1 LFNPQLPGLGLLAIA
16 RRTPRRNPNPDGS
29 YTITNIINWSQRRNT
44 NGTPVGIGNFQTL
57 LGGPADDPIPG
68 VPGTGLTTLG
78 NISAEIFAYLDLPVG
93 YQKFAINGDDGFRV
107 QVGTQGQT
115 NGSILFTV
123 DRTGG
128 ATDFPFA
135 FIIPEAGL
143 YPIRL
148 VWYQGTGDGNLE
160 FFTYGPNNTKIPV
173 NDRTNPNA
181 VKAYYKVI
189 SAPQLQFTSVTV
201 SGGQVHLNVTEAS
214 VLTGNASDWSPVQPG
229 ISGTTTIDRP
239 AVTSGN
245 RFYRLTQ

>member
-1 LFNPQLPGLGLLAIA
+1 
-16 RRTPRRNPNPDGS
+16 
-29 YTITNIINWSQRRNT
+29 
-44 NGTPVGIGNFQTL
+44 
-57 LGGPADDPIPG
+57 
-68 VPGTGLTTLG
+68 
-78 NISAEIFAYLDLPVG
+78 
-93 YQKFAINGDDGFRV
+93 V

-135 FIIPEAGL
+135 FITPEAGL

-189 SAPQLQFTSVTV
+189 SAPQLQFTSVTA
-201 SGGQVHLNVTEAS
+201 SSGQVHLNVTVPSGTATLQEAS